1 MSHFQWSPC
10 VEMDS
15 YNGIREVSVYTRHL
29 SKRRIFLN
37 GEIIQI
43 LNLEISWCLYEVV
56 HPTLFESAS
65 SPLVCS

>member
-1 MSHFQWSPC
+1 MPPQPPVFLELLC
-10 VEMDS
+10 VFYE
-15 YNGIREVSVYTRHL
+15 NHNN
-29 SKRRIFLN
+29 IFLN